1 MEHLDSHPLNLADV
15 AHDVDYPIDPSL
27 DDDQHDLFL
36 PEVSE
41 EESNKTREA
50 LNALNQHQ
58 RALDHA
64 QHIHQTH
71 QAHVDSSHIG
81 GGSSSSHGSENDV
94 HDANPLDDAAVSAIK
109 ASLSQAQA
117 QAKASRVHPRAEGSG
132 GNGEKTGQE
141 DNPTVDPPIHTAPYS
156 KPDRDDATTPNPEHI
171 LFTTR
176 YLFNV
181 WLEGE
186 SSWCHFVQRRTTTPE
201 KRAEERMKARI
212 KAHEK
217 MIMSEYRL
225 LSADTILR
233 PDRGSG
239 AAYFIW
245 AKGHIISSVAQSISA
260 KADQRHD
267 TG

>member
-1 MEHLDSHPLNLADV
+1 MEHLDTHPLNLADV
-15 AHDVDYPIDPSL
+15 AHDDDYPIDPSL
-27 DDDQHDLFL
+27 EDDQNDLFL

-64 QHIHQTH
+64 QHIQQSH
-71 QAHVDSSHIG
+71 QAHQAQQSHQSSHDSSNIDG
-81 GGSSSSHGSENDV
+81 DAADD
-94 HDANPLDDAAVSAIK
+94 HDPNPLDDAAVSAIK

-117 QAKASRVHPRAEGSG
+117 QAKADRVHPRDDESGPDEG
-132 GNGEKTGQE
+132 EDKTGQE
-141 DNPTVDPPIHTAPYS
+141 DNPTLNPPVHTAPYS
-156 KPDRDDATTPNPEHI
+156 KPDRDDHTPNPEHI
-171 LFTTR
+171 TFSAR

-217 MIMSEYRL
+217 MIMSE
-225 LSADTILR
+225 
-233 PDRGSG
+233 
-239 AAYFIW
+239 
-245 AKGHIISSVAQSISA
+245 
-260 KADQRHD
+260 
-267 TG
+267 